1 MAVLLLYNDSLEWTV
16 EQIQDKTQIKI
27 ELLLSVLIS
36 LFQSKLL
43 TCNELNEENVT
54 EINIKMNSIIKL
66 SSNFKRYS
74 ADWIFDITGYLV
86 SAENVVWIC
95 MCHSN

>member
-74 ADWIFDITGYLV
+74 AD
-86 SAENVVWIC
+86 
-95 MCHSN
+95 